1 MFTSTLSWLGFAW
14 YVIAGFMLSKT
25 WYVYFQG
32 DTALSKNDILISLF
46 ALVVTTLL
54 WPLTLPFTYLE
65 LVRKHNHPARDLF
78 EKT

>member
-1 MFTSTLSWLGFAW
+1 MSTITLSWLCFAW

-25 WYVYFQG
+25 WYFYFQG
-32 DTALSKNDILISLF
+32 DTALGKNDMLISLF

-54 WPLTLPFTYLE
+54 WPITLPFTYLE
-65 LVRKHNHPARDLF
+65 LVRRHNHPARDLF

>member
-1 MFTSTLSWLGFAW
+1 MSTITLGWLSFAW
-14 YVIAGFMLSKT
+14 YMIAGCMLSKT

-54 WPLTLPFTYLE
+54 WPITLPFTYLE
-65 LVRKHNHPARDLF
+65 LVRKHNHPARGLF